1 MNFFNR
7 FSGLFF
13 SPQEVFK
20 AISEKPVWVDALV
33 VLLIFTAVFSY
44 IIGPYSQ
51 KDSLQTMQNNIKLRE
66 RLGEEK
72 FNQMIENMKNPSKTT
87 LIIQRIFIAPL
98 SIGIGFVFSSLI
110 IFILGRFISVE
121 GKFAQIFS
129 AYLHA
134 NFIDKILGNAIRL
147 ILIISRGS
155 VIQTTTSIAFLF
167 PKLEITSPAYIIL
180 SQIDF
185 FQLWL
190 FGILGF
196 GLSYVFKIEFKKAL
210 IISYGF
216 WLLKT
221 VLYIVLGFLS
231 LQFMG

>member
-51 KDSLQTMQNNIKLRE
+51 KDGLQTMQNNIKLRE